1 MVRDVSTTLFAVHRR
16 FLRSTHLER
25 DWNDPE
31 ALQNYTLTLHAK
43 ESLLRLAEGLKPN
56 SSLRAWRITGDYGS
70 GKSSFALLVAR
81 LFSQPF
87 SLLPAALQKELRN
100 GMEPLLSSSPALLPV
115 LVTGSREAMAQAI
128 LRALV
133 VALHNKDI
141 DAGLLAELVS
151 ASANVELLADTV
163 VIEWVQRVHQHV
175 VDTNQAGG
183 LILILDEAGKFLE
196 FAAERPDQQD
206 VYLLQ
211 GLAEAASRSGI
222 APLVVLPLLHQ
233 GVSAYTESLSKAQQR
248 EWEKVAG
255 RFEEITW
262 YHPVEQIATLVANA
276 LGTQIAQVRKQTLER
291 AKVDMQRALKLRWY
305 GTGVAAKPL
314 LDITAYLYPLHPTVL
329 PPLVRL
335 FSNFGQNERSLY
347 AFLLGNDPNGLQDFT
362 ERTEG
367 KSFFR
372 LHNLFDYA
380 RSAFG
385 NRLASLSYHWKA
397 IDGMINSYDGNQEQ
411 ELNTL
416 KTIGL
421 LNLLNTPDLV
431 ASKEVLAIALEFG
444 SETETIITSLQEL
457 HLLYFRGRAGGYT
470 VWSTSSVNL
479 DDARVEAKKAI
490 GPATNLPAL
499 IRERLEIRPMVAR
512 RHYISTGNLRH
523 FDVKYVNVSFLAE
536 QLAITSS
543 ADGYIIVPLCE
554 TTADV
559 SAAQKIVL
567 DSAAAQRADILV
579 AMPRPLRGLAA
590 YMDELRQW
598 EWVERSIGELRHD
611 RYAREEV
618 SRKLALSREA
628 LAKQLQ
634 AGVGILNA
642 EDEGHLSWY
651 HKGKLVPNLL
661 TGRDV
666 LVLLTEIC
674 NEIYPNSPYIH
685 NELINRRV
693 LSSAGAAARLRL
705 CEKLFES
712 AHLPLLGM
720 DPEKH
725 PPEMSMYLSVLQ
737 EAGLHK
743 KVENEDRWTVG
754 LPTVEYDNGHCHI
767 LPAMHRIHEVL
778 LEQPDVRIEITVV
791 FDALREAPYGVR
803 DGLIPLLLAVF
814 AVIHEQELAFYE
826 DGSFIPRVT
835 GTNFLRLIKAPETFH
850 IQYYPITG
858 VRNELFQRLIQE
870 LGLRTTGVNRVDL
883 LDVVKPLLIF
893 ISKLPQYALKTTHLS
908 PKTRAV
914 RSILTVTVDP
924 AKLIF
929 HDLPKALGLS
939 PFGVHAA
946 DTDGNYLEHIQ
957 LFATSLKSAVDEL
970 RAAYPNLLHSLRRQL
985 LRELQQQE
993 AFEQVRPSL
1002 ARRAKTLASFVT
1014 EVRLKSFCLRLAD
1027 TSLAETQW
1035 LESLGNIVCSVPPNK
1050 WRDADGYKF
1059 EQEIHKLTAQFLRV
1073 EAVTFSKVDQAHDG
1087 ESVRL
1092 ALTHSDGQER
1102 DQVIHLA
1109 PEHVEEVEV
1118 LQKQLRE
1125 LLGDHGQVGMAA
1137 ASRVLWEMMTQTVA
1151 KQTVDVQEVHPI

>member
-1 MVRDVSTTLFAVHRR
+1 MVKEGSTSLFAVHRR

-31 ALQNYTLTLHAK
+31 ALQGYTLTLHAQ

-70 GKSSFALLVAR
+70 GKSSFALLVAH
-81 LFSQPF
+81 LFSKPTPQ
-87 SLLPAALQKELRN
+87 LPAALLKELRN
-100 GMEPLLSSSPALLPV
+100 EADFLFSSPPVLLPV
-115 LVTGSREAMAQAI
+115 LVTGSREPMAQAI

-133 VALHNKDI
+133 VALLDKSV
-141 DAGLLAELVS
+141 DAGLLAELKI
-151 ASANVELLADTV
+151 ASTSSVVLADAV
-163 VIEWVQRVHQHV
+163 VVEWVQRVHRHIV
-175 VDTNQAGG
+175 ATNQAGG

-211 GLAEAASRSGI
+211 GLAEAASRSGK
-222 APLVVLPLLHQ
+222 APLFVLALLHQ
-233 GVSAYTESLSKAQQR
+233 GVSAYTEALSKAQQR

-262 YHPVEQIATLVANA
+262 YHPVEQVTALVANA
-276 LGTQIAQVRKQTLER
+276 LGTRIDQVRKQTLER
-291 AKVDMQRALKLRWY
+291 AKAGMQKALRLRWY
-305 GTGVAAKPL
+305 GAGVAPKPL
-314 LDITAYLYPLHPTVL
+314 LDIAAYIYPLHPTVI

-335 FSNFGQNERSLY
+335 FASFGQNERSLY
-347 AFLLGNDPNGLQDFT
+347 TFLLGTDPNGLQDFT

-385 NRLASLSYHWKA
+385 SRLASLSYHWKA
-397 IDGMINSYDGNQEQ
+397 IDGMVNSYEGDQTQ
-411 ELNTL
+411 ELDVL
-416 KTIGL
+416 KTVGL

-431 ASKEVLAIALEFG
+431 ASKESLAVALESG
-444 SETETIITSLQEL
+444 REVEAIITSLQEL
-457 HLLYFRGRAGGYT
+457 HLLYFRGRTSGYT

-479 DDARVEAKKAI
+479 DDALAAAKKAI
-490 GPATNLPAL
+490 GPVTNLPEL

-512 RHYISTGNLRH
+512 KHYISTGNLRY
-523 FDVKYVNVSFLAE
+523 FDVKYVDIASLSE
-536 QLAITSS
+536 QLSTTST
-543 ADGYIIVPLCE
+543 ADGYVIVPLCE
-554 TTADV
+554 TPADV
-559 SAAQKIVL
+559 SAAQKFVL
-567 DSAAAQRADILV
+567 DSAVAQRADVLV
-579 AMPRPLRGLAA
+579 AVPRPLRGLAA

-618 SRKLALSREA
+618 SRKLALAQNA
-628 LAKQLQ
+628 LTKQLQ
-634 AGVGILNA
+634 AGVGLLNA
-642 EDEGHLSWY
+642 EGEGHLSWY
-651 HKGKLVPNLL
+651 HKGQLIPDLF

-666 LVLLTEIC
+666 LALLTKIC
-674 NEIYPNSPYIH
+674 NEIYPASPYVH

-705 CEKLFES
+705 CEKLLES
-712 AHLPLLGM
+712 ANLPFLGM

-737 EAGLHK
+737 EAGLHQ
-743 KVENEDRWTVG
+743 KVEDEQRWTVG
-754 LPTVEYDNGHCHI
+754 LPTEEYDNEHCRI

-778 LEQPDVRIEITVV
+778 LEQPDARIPVTVV
-791 FDALREAPYGVR
+791 FEALREAPYGVR
-803 DGLIPLLLAVF
+803 DGLTPLLLAVF

-826 DGSFIPRVT
+826 DGSFIPRIT
-835 GTNFLRLIKAPETFH
+835 GTNYLRLIKAPETFH
-850 IQYYPITG
+850 IQYHPITG
-858 VRNELFQRLIQE
+858 VRSDLFQRLIKE
-870 LGLRTTGVNRVDL
+870 LGLRATNTNRVDL

-893 ISKLPQYALKTTHLS
+893 TAKLPEYAFKTTHLS
-908 PKTRAV
+908 SKTRAV
-914 RSILTVTVDP
+914 RAVLTVTVDP

-929 HDLPKALGLS
+929 HDLPKAC
-939 PFGVHAA
+939 GVEPVDAQTV
-946 DTDGNYLEHIQ
+946 DTDTTHIERIHQ
-957 LFATSLKSAVDEL
+957 FATVLKGTVDEL
-970 RAAYPNLLHSLRRQL
+970 RAAYPNLLQSLRKQL
-985 LRELQQQE
+985 LKELKQKGS
-993 AFEQVRPSL
+993 FEQVRMAL
-1002 ARRAKTLASFVT
+1002 AKRAKALAALVT

-1050 WRDADGYKF
+1050 WRDTDEYKF
-1059 EQEIHKLTAQFLRV
+1059 EQEIHKLSAQFLRV
-1073 EAVTFSKVDQAHDG
+1073 EAVSFSKMGRAQDG

-1092 ALTHSDGQER
+1092 ALTHPDGEER

-1109 PEHVEEVEV
+1109 PDQVEEVQAIQE
-1118 LQKQLRE
+1118 QLLA
-1125 LLGDHGQVGMAA
+1125 LLKHQGQIGIAA
-1137 ASRVLWEMMTQTVA
+1137 ATRVLWEMMSQHN
-1151 KQTVDVQEVHPI
+1151 QEPIEAL

>member
-1 MVRDVSTTLFAVHRR
+1 MIKDVSTSLFKVHRR

-31 ALQNYTLTLHAK
+31 ALQNYTLTPHAQQ
-43 ESLLRLAEGLKPN
+43 SILRISEGLKSN

-70 GKSSFALLVAR
+70 GKSSFALLLAH
-81 LFSQPF
+81 LFSKPVAH
-87 SLLPAALQKELRN
+87 LPAALQKELRS
-100 GMEPLLSSSPALLPV
+100 GTEPLSPSTPDILPV
-115 LVTGSREAMAQAI
+115 LVTGSKEPMAQAI
-128 LRALV
+128 LRAMV
-133 VALHNKDI
+133 VALIEKEADG
-141 DAGLLAELVS
+141 GLLTELRA
-151 ASANVELLADTV
+151 ASTSNEALADTMV
-163 VIEWVQRVHQHV
+163 VEWVQRVHQHV
-175 VDTNQAGG
+175 VATKRAGG
-183 LILILDEAGKFLE
+183 LLLILDEAGKFLE

-211 GLAEAASRSGI
+211 GLAEAASRSGK
-222 APLVVLPLLHQ
+222 APLFVLALLHQ
-233 GVSAYTESLSKAQQR
+233 GVSEYTDALSKAQQR

-262 YHPVEQIATLVANA
+262 YHPIEQVATLVANA
-276 LGTQIAQVRKQTLER
+276 LGIQLDQVRKQTLER
-291 AKVDMQRALKLRWY
+291 ARAGMQAALKLRWY
-305 GTGVAAKPL
+305 GTGVAPKHL
-314 LDITAYLYPLHPTVL
+314 LDIAAYIYPLHPTVL
-329 PPLVRL
+329 PPLMRL
-335 FSNFGQNERSLY
+335 FASSGQHERSLY
-347 AFLLGNDPNGLQDFT
+347 AFLLGTDPNGLQDFT

-380 RSAFG
+380 RSTYG
-385 NRLASLSYHWKA
+385 SRLASSNPHWTT
-397 IDGMINSYDGNQEQ
+397 IDGMVSSYEGGQEQ
-411 ELNTL
+411 ELEVL
-416 KTIGL
+416 KTVGL
-421 LNLLNTPDLV
+421 LNLLNTPDLI
-431 ASKEVLAIALEFG
+431 ASKEALALALEAG
-444 SETETIITSLQEL
+444 NEVEATISYLQEQ

-479 DDARVEAKKAI
+479 DDAQVEAKKAI
-490 GPATNLPAL
+490 GPTTNLPAL

-512 RHYISTGNLRH
+512 RHYISTGNLRY
-523 FDVKYVNVSFLAE
+523 FDVKYVDVASLGDELA
-536 QLAITSS
+536 TNST
-543 ADGYIIVPLCE
+543 ADGYVIVPLCE
-554 TTADV
+554 TAADV
-559 SAAQKIVL
+559 SAAKNFVL
-567 DSAAAQRADILV
+567 DSATAQRADVLV
-579 AMPRPLRGLAA
+579 AVPRPLRGLAA

-611 RYAREEV
+611 RFARDTVSGKLARARE
-618 SRKLALSREA
+618 KLT
-628 LAKQLQ
+628 KQLQ
-634 AGVGILNA
+634 AGVGLLNA
-642 EDEGHLSWY
+642 EGEGHLSWY
-651 HKGKLVPNLL
+651 HKGQLVPDLF

-666 LVLLTEIC
+666 LALLTEIC
-674 NEIYPNSPYIH
+674 NEIYPESPHIH

-712 AHLPLLGM
+712 ANLPLLGM

-737 EAGLHK
+737 EAGLHQ

-754 LPTVEYDNGHCHI
+754 LPTQEYDNEHCRI

-778 LEQPDVRIEITVV
+778 LEQPDARIPVTVV

-835 GTNFLRLIKAPETFH
+835 GTNYLRLIKAPETFH
-850 IQYYPITG
+850 IQYHPITG

-870 LGLRTTGVNRVDL
+870 LGLRATGVNRVDL

-893 ISKLPQYALKTTHLS
+893 IAKLPDYATKTTHLS
-908 PKTRAV
+908 SKTRAV
-914 RSILTVTVDP
+914 RSVLTVTVDP

-929 HDLPKALGLS
+929 HDLPKACGL
-939 PFGVHAA
+939 AA
-946 DTDGNYLEHIQ
+946 IDAQMTDADAFHFEHIQ
-957 LFATSLKSAVDEL
+957 KFAAALKSAVDEL
-970 RAAYPNLLHSLRRQL
+970 RAAYPNLLHSLRKQL
-985 LRELQQQE
+985 LKELQQKGS
-993 AFEQVRPSL
+993 FEQVRAAL
-1002 ARRAKTLASFVT
+1002 AKRAKTLASFVT

-1050 WRDADGYKF
+1050 WRDADEYKF
-1059 EQEIHKLTAQFLRV
+1059 EQEIHKLSAQFLRV
-1073 EAVTFSKVDQAHDG
+1073 EAVVFSEVGSAQDG

-1092 ALTHSDGQER
+1092 ALTHPDGEER

-1109 PEHVEEVEV
+1109 PEQVEEVKV
-1118 LQKQLRE
+1118 LQEQLRAI
-1125 LLGDHGQVGMAA
+1125 LDNQGQIGMAA
-1137 ASRVLWEMMTQTVA
+1137 ATRVLWEMMTQHNNQPA
-1151 KQTVDVQEVHPI
+1151 ESL